1 MRMRAVSFKSMVK
14 SNKMKLSFNNLDRI
28 YVGFICLPQR
38 RMPTNARIFIS
49 LLKHEVTVNLKDLKD
64 FSTLTLKIGRPIKY
78 SNSSGMTHQLITR
91 ATVSGISIQSFLL
104 WFHGR
109 ADQVPPPTTIFVCL
123 FVFLSVCLF
132 LCFDDGYVNKS
143 LDNSL
148 PADITSQVYNNAHI
162 YTHYTHTHI
171 HTHTH
176 THTLNYGFPCNILQ
190 LQFDDIQLS
199 QVFPTIF

>member
-1 MRMRAVSFKSMVK
+1 MVWLI
-14 SNKMKLSFNNLDRI
+14 SW
-28 YVGFICLPQR
+28 LPERLFPVFQ
-38 RMPTNARIFIS
+38 
-49 LLKHEVTVNLKDLKD
+49 
-64 FSTLTLKIGRPIKY
+64 Y
-78 SNSSGMTHQLITR
+78 SHFCCGS
-91 ATVSGISIQSFLL
+91 
-104 WFHGR
+104 R
-109 ADQVPPPTTIFVCL
+109 ADQVPPPTTTFVCL

-176 THTLNYGFPCNILQ
+176 THTHWIMVFPAIYYSCSLMISSYHKSFQQYFDNLLNYKNLVKFAA
-190 LQFDDIQLS
+190 
-199 QVFPTIF
+199 VKK